1 LAKRRKAADTNAL
14 PGPFSIE
21 AVRAA
26 VLEGREPPPAQ
37 AIERLTSYRWFVV
50 ATVCVGSCMGQI
62 DASMTQVLLPRLER
76 DFAAP
81 LANVSWVAVSYL
93 LTMASFTPI
102 FGRLADM
109 FGRKLLYMG
118 GFLTFITGSGL
129 CGFAPNLET
138 LIACRVAQAIGAA
151 LITSNST
158 AIIVMATGPEERGRG
173 LGLQSAAQAIGLGAG
188 PAIGGLLLETLGW
201 QWAFWINVP
210 VGLVAA
216 ILGWFIIPRSKEI
229 SDVGGFDWQGAILIA
244 PALTALVA
252 ALNQGHAWGPT
263 SPLLIGCLL
272 LGVVCLA
279 LFVRA
284 ERRAATPLLDLNL
297 LGTPSFL
304 LGNAANFLS
313 YAALFGVFFIVPFAL
328 VRIYDVSELSAGLRL
343 SLLPATLGLVAP
355 VGGALYDRFGA
366 RLPACGGMLVCIA
379 GLALLYV
386 FLDGSAGNL
395 PFVMLGLAVFGAGQG
410 MFISPNGSAIMSA
423 ASPKMTGQAGS
434 VLNVARLVGISAG
447 IAGASTLLAF
457 SLGSSKGS
465 TLDVDTRVLV
475 AASRDVI
482 VLLVC
487 LAVSAAAISAL
498 RGERRALARA

>member
-173 LGLQSAAQAIGLGAG
+173 LGLQSASA
-188 PAIGGLLLETLGW
+188 PDR
-201 QWAFWINVP
+201 P
-210 VGLVAA
+210 SAA
-216 ILGWFIIPRSKEI
+216 CSWK
-229 SDVGGFDWQGAILIA
+229 
-244 PALTALVA
+244 
-252 ALNQGHAWGPT
+252 H
-263 SPLLIGCLL
+263 
-272 LGVVCLA
+272 
-279 LFVRA
+279 
-284 ERRAATPLLDLNL
+284 
-297 LGTPSFL
+297 
-304 LGNAANFLS
+304 
-313 YAALFGVFFIVPFAL
+313 
-328 VRIYDVSELSAGLRL
+328 
-343 SLLPATLGLVAP
+343 
-355 VGGALYDRFGA
+355 
-366 RLPACGGMLVCIA
+366 
-379 GLALLYV
+379 
-386 FLDGSAGNL
+386 SAGN
-395 PFVMLGLAVFGAGQG
+395 GL
-410 MFISPNGSAIMSA
+410 SGSTSR
-423 ASPKMTGQAGS
+423 SGSSRPSWAGS
-434 VLNVARLVGISAG
+434 SFRAARRSPMS
-447 IAGASTLLAF
+447 GASIGRAQ
-457 SLGSSKGS
+457 SL
-465 TLDVDTRVLV
+465 
-475 AASRDVI
+475 
-482 VLLVC
+482 
-487 LAVSAAAISAL
+487 
-498 RGERRALARA
+498 